1 MSDVNIDKLQ
11 IEVEASAEK
20 AESNLDKLIKKLQN
34 FSETIRKT
42 TGLDRI
48 SKQIDKINASVS
60 KITGTA
66 KLEKLTETVNK
77 LKNMQSPN
85 VTKTVNA
92 IKKLAEASNSIGSI
106 SGTERLA
113 SNIQAISEACKPMEN
128 MGKNTLAPFLNSLKK
143 IPEITEKLDTSTI
156 KEFAD
161 RIRSLTAAL
170 RPLTTEVQKS
180 EKGLASLNDIVKS
193 TTASNGNLASSNAAA
208 TRSFTSL
215 RGMLNSVKIKL
226 AAYVLIGHKVGSV
239 MSEWLTSSNDYV
251 ENLNLFT
258 VSMGDAAQS
267 ALEYAQTV
275 NDLLGI
281 DVSEW
286 IRNQGVFKQIT
297 SGFGV
302 ATEKANLMSKNLTQ
316 IGYDIASFFNIDI
329 EDAMQKVQSGIS
341 GEIEPLRRLGITL
354 DAATL
359 QQVAYNNG
367 ITQNINTM
375 TQAQKSQ
382 LRYIAILQQSTNV
395 MGDMARTVA
404 TPANSM
410 RILGQQIEQLKRA
423 FGNIVSVVAA
433 KVIPYIQVAVRLLT
447 DLGNYLADKL
457 GFELPKIDYSGVSDG
472 ISSVTDSA
480 EEATEAVS
488 ETVKELNW
496 LAGFDEITK
505 IPSAD
510 KDSSGSDNALNNFD
524 LGIDLPEYDFLKD
537 LDSQTD
543 DLYKQVKKQLQDLYK
558 WWQKHKTI
566 IKTIAGLIAGLW
578 VVNKVKKF
586 IGFIGDLWQGF
597 KDLSIIKDVRKMLGD
612 FLDGFKKSKATTFLG
627 KLKDGFAGVRSQL
640 SLIQKIGIGAVF
652 GTIGGIA
659 SYDFFKKLS
668 DKTLTWKDA
677 LKDTVISLGSIAAAF
692 AIGGPIAGGVAIV
705 VTALTGL
712 VTWLKTSDEKA
723 KEMQKTLS
731 DAELY
736 DNGGLKI
743 DTFTQKLKDLYDPLL
758 ESTSKIQDMQTQID
772 GIKTNIDNSCG
783 SLDLFVQKTANGVQ
797 PTAENVGKIKKEF
810 DGLIQNMKN
819 NLEIET
825 DLIYE
830 AFYQSGKTAAENLGL
845 NVDDMTII
853 LESFKSTFTTKTD
866 ELQEV
871 ANGYFEK
878 MMSGVSLT
886 AEEQQDFIHKIEYAA
901 ELSRD
906 LDDAQIDLQNSI
918 SDISKIDFENESA
931 ALDKINEIKSY
942 GQELLSSVD
951 EASTTAQK
959 TIENFKHK
967 AEVMFENGDLDKA
980 TYNNYIKYFNNLS
993 KSIKSGYDE
1002 QKSDIEADLES
1013 IYGAIKNQLISAN
1026 DKAVQELMS
1035 KEDYG
1040 LSPMQLAVYNF
1051 RTKFKGEDI
1060 TIEGYIREEV
1070 VKQYDTLY
1078 DAIDQCTSDLD
1089 IKADLL
1095 GGETLM
1101 ERIVNEE
1108 EKVLP
1113 SQVKK
1118 IQQQQEKLVEGVRE
1132 ILNPRISK
1140 TAGVNFG
1147 FGFSDGISSQ
1157 PVTVRTTT
1165 AINKYGLDALSTFMN
1180 SLDEHSPSKKT
1191 QEIGIYFSQGFIN
1204 GISFQKPF
1212 MLATIVLTARA
1223 AVSTFSDNIDVTSA
1237 GEKFAE
1243 TFIRGI
1249 RENKAGIVNE
1259 IVDMF
1264 NEILDRTDTF
1274 NVKLMDTFNSAIPQF
1289 QSMGDTLASL
1299 AGSASMRIN
1308 GISYTAPGY
1317 RLQYDSNYASGGF
1330 PKKHQLFIARE
1341 NGIPEMVGRIGSQT
1355 AVANN
1360 DQITEAI
1367 FKAVYRAMSES
1378 GNSNSSGSDGDTYVF
1393 IDSDEIAA
1401 RIERRQNTRNK
1412 RTGGRV

>member
-66 KLEKLTETVNK
+66 KLEKLTETLNK

-92 IKKLAEASNSIGSI
+92 IKRLAEASNSIGSI
-106 SGTERLA
+106 SSTEMLA

-128 MGKNTLAPFLNSLKK
+128 MGKNTLAPFLNNLKK

-161 RIRSLTAAL
+161 RIRSFTEGLS
-170 RPLTTEVQKS
+170 PLTTEVQKS
-180 EKGLASLNDIVKS
+180 EKGLSSLNDIIKS
-193 TTASNGNLASSNAAA
+193 TTASNGNLASGNAAA

-215 RGMLNSVKIKL
+215 GGILHSVQLKL
-226 AAYVLIGHKVGSV
+226 AAFAVIGHKVGSV

-258 VSMGDAAQS
+258 VAMGDAAQS
-267 ALEYAQTV
+267 ALEYAQKV
-275 NDLLGI
+275 NDLMGI

-302 ATEKANLMSKNLTQ
+302 VTEKADLMSRNLTQ
-316 IGYDIASFFNIDI
+316 IGYDIASFFNIDT
-329 EDAMQKVQSGIS
+329 EDAMQKVQSAIS
-341 GEIEPLRRLGITL
+341 GELEPMRRLGYAL

-359 QQVAYNNG
+359 QQTAYNNG

-382 LRYIAILQQSTNV
+382 LRYIAILQQSGNV
-395 MGDMARTVA
+395 MGDMARTIA

-423 FGNIVSVVAA
+423 FGNIISVVAA

-447 DLGNYLADKL
+447 DLGNYLADKM

-488 ETVKELNW
+488 ETAKELNW

-510 KDSSGSDNALNNFD
+510 TDSSKADNSALNNFD

-537 LDSQTD
+537 LDAQTN
-543 DLYKQVKKQLQDLYK
+543 DLYKKVKKQLQELYK

-586 IGFIGDLWQGF
+586 IGFISDLWQGF
-597 KDLSIIKDVRKMLGD
+597 KDLFIIKDVRKVLGD

-677 LKDTVISLGSIAAAF
+677 LKDTVVFIGSIAAAF
-692 AIGGPIAGGVAIV
+692 AIGGPIAGAIAIV
-705 VTALTGL
+705 GGLTGAFVAL
-712 VTWLKTSDEKA
+712 YQSEK
-723 KEMQKTLS
+723 
-731 DAELY
+731 DAYNQLTGLY
-736 DNGGLKI
+736 DNGGVKI
-743 DTFTQKLKDLYDPLL
+743 SEITGLFSEQYDKVI
-758 ESTSKIQDMQTQID
+758 ETSKKIEEYVKLIS
-772 GIKTNIDNSCG
+772 DNKG
-783 SLDLFVQKTANGVQ
+783 D
-797 PTAENVGKIKKEF
+797 I
-810 DGLIQNMKN
+810 
-819 NLEIET
+819 
-825 DLIYE
+825 
-830 AFYQSGKTAAENLGL
+830 KTAADNISNFNKAFSATGSYKMSEDDLKYIQNQFETISKAIKENIGTATQGILDSFSEKIEKVAETTGVNL
-845 NVDDMTII
+845 NNLIGSLRGFESEMMSNVDEAERNVTDYWQLIYDGITPTVEQTAAYEQANAYLTDKMREQSTELSKAKEEMAKVIDFSKLDFESPDIIMESLDNLKSKTKEALSAVESTFKDSMSLTEELYQEAQLQYKHGLISDEAYAMATKTYNDTKALLKADMEQSKRDIENDYATLTGAIQSELDESVQSTAVYYAGLEAGLWKKGEEINYKALEEYKRKNSYLWEDI
-853 LESFKSTFTTKTD
+853 LKEQVWKAEHNMKDLRNTLQKNADEIDIQPNPDAGKAWLEQIGKNGKLVLPSVISECNSLSDLWTQNNIKQMSYNIDKFGLKTSDMYKSTAKKNLFD
-866 ELQEV
+866 YNAAFV
-871 ANGYFEK
+871 EK
-878 MMSGVSLT
+878 SAVIST
-886 AEEQQDFIHKIEYAA
+886 SIEF
-901 ELSRD
+901 LGKKMPVL
-906 LDDAQIDLQNSI
+906 LDKIDLQ
-918 SDISKIDFENESA
+918 A
-931 ALDKINEIKSY
+931 
-942 GQELLSSVD
+942 
-951 EASTTAQK
+951 
-959 TIENFKHK
+959 
-967 AEVMFENGDLDKA
+967 
-980 TYNNYIKYFNNLS
+980 
-993 KSIKSGYDE
+993 SGY
-1002 QKSDIEADLES
+1002 
-1013 IYGAIKNQLISAN
+1013 
-1026 DKAVQELMS
+1026 ELAYS
-1035 KEDYG
+1035 
-1040 LSPMQLAVYNF
+1040 
-1051 RTKFKGEDI
+1051 
-1060 TIEGYIREEV
+1060 
-1070 VKQYDTLY
+1070 
-1078 DAIDQCTSDLD
+1078 
-1089 IKADLL
+1089 
-1095 GGETLM
+1095 
-1101 ERIVNEE
+1101 
-1108 EKVLP
+1108 
-1113 SQVKK
+1113 
-1118 IQQQQEKLVEGVRE
+1118 
-1132 ILNPRISK
+1132 LN
-1140 TAGVNFG
+1140 
-1147 FGFSDGISSQ
+1147 
-1157 PVTVRTTT
+1157 
-1165 AINKYGLDALSTFMN
+1165 
-1180 SLDEHSPSKKT
+1180 
-1191 QEIGIYFSQGFIN
+1191 N
-1204 GISFQKPF
+1204 GI
-1212 MLATIVLTARA
+1212 
-1223 AVSTFSDNIDVTSA
+1223 
-1237 GEKFAE
+1237 
-1243 TFIRGI
+1243 
-1249 RENKAGIVNE
+1249 
-1259 IVDMF
+1259 VDGF
-1264 NEILDRTDTF
+1264 NLILSHADEF

-1289 QSMGDTLASL
+1289 QSMGNALTSL
-1299 AGSASMRIN
+1299 AGSAAVRIN
-1308 GISYTAPGY
+1308 GVSYTAPGY
-1317 RLQYDSNYASGGF
+1317 RLKYDDSYASGGF

-1360 DQITEAI
+1360 DQITQAI
-1367 FKAVYRAMSES
+1367 FKAVYSAVKEGRNDGSRSSSKQPIYVAMPN
-1378 GNSNSSGSDGDTYVF
+1378 GKVLAKAVV
-1393 IDSDEIAA
+1393 DEVNGEI
-1401 RIERRQNTRNK
+1401 R
-1412 RTGGRV
+1412 RTGKSPIRST